1 MAPALPKRLHVI
13 QPARGKMEIATRY
26 DPKECE
32 ERWYARWE
40 ESGAFTARPDSG
52 KPPYTIVI
60 PPPNVTGVL
69 HSGHAMFV
77 TLQDILVRWRR
88 MQGYDALWL
97 PGTDHA
103 GIATQ
108 MVVSKELEKQGL
120 SRQALG
126 REKFI
131 EKVWEWRG
139 EKGGAILSQLR
150 KLGASCDWTRTR
162 FTLDPPLSNAVRTAF
177 VRLYEEGLIYRGH
190 YMINWCPSCGTAL
203 SDLEAEHE
211 EKQGSLWHI
220 LYRLEGGALD
230 EGLVVATT
238 RPETLLGDTAVAVH
252 PGDERYKKWIGKRV
266 MVPVVNRLVPV
277 VADQMIDREFG
288 TGAVKITPAHDPND
302 FEAGKR
308 HHLEE
313 IAVIG
318 HDGKMTSNAG
328 PYAGQD
334 RFAARKGIVKQLE
347 SEGLLV
353 KIEPHKSSVAHC
365 QRCHTIVEP
374 AISNQ
379 WFLKIEPLAGPA
391 IKAVESGEI
400 KIIPDHWRKVYLNWM
415 GDIHDWCISRQL
427 WWGHRIPA
435 WYCDSCGNGAGG
447 EDPQRRMVSMKD
459 LGSCPYCGG
468 AVRRDPDVLDTWFS
482 SQLWPF
488 STMGWP
494 EKTADFERYYPTA
507 VMETGYDILFFWVAR
522 MIMAGLK
529 FTGKAPFKEVFLHGL
544 VRDAKGRKMSKT
556 LGNVVDPLDLIE
568 QYGADAVRF
577 TLAILCVPGTDV
589 ALDTKRMEGYRA
601 FANKLWN
608 AARYVM
614 MQAGDREPEEPAKDD
629 LGPWDLWIL
638 SEFEKTARSAN
649 EALEAF
655 KFYEAADLLYHFTWH
670 SFCDWYLEASKPAIQ
685 AGGNRAAAARWTL
698 FKVLEG
704 TLRLLHPI
712 MPFVTEELWQK
723 IAPRDGFIA
732 DAAYPSG
739 KEGDYA
745 APGHLAVVME
755 LVNKMRNVRAERG
768 LSASAQLEAVVVPAD
783 DGLAKAVE
791 GSKDEIRFLA
801 RLSSLSLASSLPD
814 EQPWAKG
821 VSGGCRF
828 AMRAATAGET
838 DAGRERQR
846 LENDLK
852 KVLADHAKFAAKLA
866 NPSFAERAP
875 AEVVEKSRKLMEEYA
890 KKAEDIRSAI
900 QSLKD

>member
-1 MAPALPKRLHVI
+1 
-13 QPARGKMEIATRY
+13 MEIATKY

-32 ERWYARWE
+32 ERWYVRWE
-40 ESGAFTARPDSG
+40 ETGAFTARPESG

-77 TLQDILVRWRR
+77 TLQDILIRWRR

-120 SRQALG
+120 SRSGLG
-126 REKFI
+126 REKFL
-131 EKVWEWRG
+131 EKVWEWRR
-139 EKGGAILSQLR
+139 EKGDAILLQLR

-162 FTLDPPLSNAVRTAF
+162 FTLDKPLSHAVRTAF
-177 VRLYEEGLIYRGH
+177 VKLYQEGLIYRGH

-211 EKQGSLWHI
+211 EKQGNLWHI
-220 LYRLEGGALD
+220 LYRLEGGAPG
-230 EGLVVATT
+230 EGLTVATT
-238 RPETLLGDTAVAVH
+238 RPETLLGDSAVAVH
-252 PGDERYKKWIGKRV
+252 PEDERYRGWIGKRV
-266 MVPVVNRLVPV
+266 LVPVVNRSVPV
-277 VADQMIDREFG
+277 IADAMVDRAFG

-308 HHLEE
+308 HNLEA

-318 HDGKMTSNAG
+318 HDGRMTSNAG

-334 RFAARKGIVKQLE
+334 RFTARKGIIKQLE
-347 SEGLLV
+347 AEGLMV
-353 KIEPHKSSVAHC
+353 KVEPHLSAVSHC
-365 QRCHTIVEP
+365 QRCHTVVEP
-374 AISNQ
+374 VISNQ
-379 WFLKIEPLAGPA
+379 WFLRIAPLAGPA
-391 IKAVESGEI
+391 IKAVEQGEI
-400 KIIPDHWRKVYLNWM
+400 RIIPDHWRKVYLNWM
-415 GDIHDWCISRQL
+415 SDIHDWCISRQL

-435 WYCDSCGNGAGG
+435 WYCESCGKGAGG
-447 EDPQRRMVSMKD
+447 EDPQRKMVSMED
-459 LGSCPYCGG
+459 LDSCPYCGK

-488 STMGWP
+488 STLGWP

-529 FTGKAPFKEVFLHGL
+529 FTGKPPFKEVFLHGL

-556 LGNVVDPLDLIE
+556 LGNVVDPLELIE
-568 QYGADAVRF
+568 LYGADAVRF

-608 AARYVM
+608 ASRYVM
-614 MQAGDREPEEPAKDD
+614 MQAGDAQPSAPAGET
-629 LGPWDLWIL
+629 LGPWDRWIL
-638 SEFEKTARSAN
+638 SEFEKTARGVNS
-649 EALEAF
+649 ALEAF
-655 KFYEAADLLYHFTWH
+655 RFYEAADLLYHFTWH

-685 AGGNRAAAARWTL
+685 SGGERAGAARWTL
-698 FKVLEG
+698 VHVLDG

-712 MPFVTEELWQK
+712 MPFITEELWQR
-723 IAPRDGFIA
+723 ISPREGFIA
-732 DAAYPSG
+732 HADYPAG
-739 KEGDYA
+739 NEGDYA
-745 APGHLAVVME
+745 APSQLPSVME

-768 LSASAQLEAVVVPAD
+768 LSPSAPLEAVVVPQGP
-783 DGLAKAVE
+783 GLAQAL
-791 GSKDEIRFLA
+791 DESRGEVMFLA
-801 RLSSLSLASSLPD
+801 RLSSLVQSEALPD
-814 EQPWAKG
+814 EQSWTKG
-821 VSGGCRF
+821 VVGGFRF
-828 AMRAATAGET
+828 ALRAAASQAV

-846 LENDLK
+846 LEAELK
-852 KVLADHAKFAAKLA
+852 KALAERDKFAAKLA
-866 NPSFAERAP
+866 NPSFSERAP
-875 AEVVEKSRKLMEEYA
+875 AEVVEKSRTLMAEYA
-890 KKAEDIRSAI
+890 RKADDIRSAI
-900 QSLKD
+900 ESLLDQH